1 MNAFLTVKV
10 LEYDVR
16 NFVDVL
22 DKGYRVMT
30 YLDSS
35 EEDIFKRSK
44 KTRLCRKKSKFQFL
58 RYIGPKGTVNREV
71 YDKLLVSKKAY
82 FDAN

>member
-1 MNAFLTVKV
+1 MMNAFLTVKV

-44 KTRLCRKKSKFQFL
+44 KTRLCRKKKVNSKCQ
-58 RYIGPKGTVNREV
+58 
-71 YDKLLVSKKAY
+71 LLL
-82 FDAN
+82 

>member
-16 NFVDVL
+16 NFGDVL
-22 DKGYRVMT
+22 DKGYKVMT

-44 KTRLCRKKSKFQFL
+44 KTGPCRKKSKYQMSTPFM
-58 RYIGPKGTVNREV
+58 I
-71 YDKLLVSKKAY
+71 
-82 FDAN
+82 